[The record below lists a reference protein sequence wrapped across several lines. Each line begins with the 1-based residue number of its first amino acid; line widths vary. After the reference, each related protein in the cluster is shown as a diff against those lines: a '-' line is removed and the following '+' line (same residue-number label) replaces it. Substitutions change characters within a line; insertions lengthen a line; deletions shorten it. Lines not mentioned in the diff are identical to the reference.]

1 MKDIDTK
8 TNEIFKK
15 ALVKVH
21 DDAKKLKSDVVDLT
35 MLSNHFI
42 GIELCP
48 RRSEPQSALRAEVT
62 TIFTIEGLLHLK
74 DAAIVGELKF
84 VNVVVVKDS
93 IAVEANRRDRFGN
106 RLADDRDA
114 MVVISG

>member
-1 MKDIDTK
+1 MKDIDAK

-42 GIELCP
+42 GIVEKAFLDVENYKEKVK
-48 RRSEPQSALRAEVT
+48 RSNKNKDNFSINLAKAIANDATASKAYKKKRKAAHERLMKAEKEVQAARQAYKD
-62 TIFTIEGLLHLK
+62 ICEG
-74 DAAIVGELKF
+74 D
-84 VNVVVVKDS
+84 
-93 IAVEANRRDRFGN
+93 
-106 RLADDRDA
+106 
-114 MVVISG
+114 

>member
-1 MKDIDTK
+1 MKDIDAK

-42 GIELCP
+42 GI
-48 RRSEPQSALRAEVT
+48 
-62 TIFTIEGLLHLK
+62 
-74 DAAIVGELKF
+74 
-84 VNVVVVKDS
+84 
-93 IAVEANRRDRFGN
+93 VEKAFLDVE
-106 RLADDRDA
+106 DY
-114 MVVISG
+114 I

>member
-1 MKDIDTK
+1 MKDIDAK

-42 GIELCP
+42 GIVEKAFLEVEDYKEKVK
-48 RRSEPQSALRAEVT
+48 RSNKSPDFSINLAKAIANDVTASKAYKKKRKEAADRLMKAEKEVQAARQAYKD
-62 TIFTIEGLLHLK
+62 ICEG
-74 DAAIVGELKF
+74 D
-84 VNVVVVKDS
+84 
-93 IAVEANRRDRFGN
+93 
-106 RLADDRDA
+106 
-114 MVVISG
+114 